1 MSLLKKGATRI
12 SSITMSSQ
20 PSSVGRNGFANS
32 HANGSSNGNANPNG
46 YEPVVPVQ
54 LEGPGIPPRRNVDS
68 WLQEAQNGGA
78 AALELSLFIRAM
90 TKLQKLGIHDQLSY
104 FRLAGI
110 HGLPKNVSWNMNL
123 PPIPRNDPQ
132 MDEKIKAGQGGFYC
146 MHNKY
151 RFGTWH
157 RVYMILFE
165 VCTSCK

>member
-1 MSLLKKGATRI
+1 
-12 SSITMSSQ
+12 MSSQ
-20 PSSVGRNGFANS
+20 TSSVDRNGFG
-32 HANGSSNGNANPNG
+32 NGSGNGHSNGNGNVNPNG
-46 YEPVVPVQ
+46 YEPVVPVP
-54 LEGPGIPPRRNVDS
+54 LDGPGIPPRRNVDS
-68 WLQEAQNGGA
+68 WLQEAENGGA

-123 PPIPRNDPQ
+123 PPIDRNDPQ
-132 MDEKIKAGQGGFYC
+132 REYKMKHGEGGFYC
-146 MHNKY
+146 MHNQY

-165 VCTSCK
+165 VCISCR